1 MISVTRTME
10 LIAVPGEAQGRYIW
24 MQEESAAI
32 GKTDLERLSG
42 RVSGRTGSFRR
53 FSRTDGCVRQSD
65 LVRKKVGAE

>member
-10 LIAVPGEAQGRYIW
+10 LIAVPGETQGRYIW

-42 RVSGRTGSFRR
+42 RLSGRTGSFRR
-53 FSRTDGCVRQSD
+53 FSRTGGCGRNRD
-65 LVRKKVGAE
+65 CGRKKVRVE

>member
-1 MISVTRTME
+1 
-10 LIAVPGEAQGRYIW
+10 

-42 RVSGRTGSFRR
+42 RLSGRTGSFRR